1 MNDLFL
7 LNYGIQDLNALLLKG
22 DFVAK
27 RNYYEDFVN
36 HYPWWNTEIAW

>member
-7 LNYGIQDLNALLLKG
+7 LNYGIQGLNALLLKG